1 LVSAD
6 FYKWKRSSI
15 SAIRISGNFKR
26 RLLRIVVPIA
36 CVALMMASIL
46 GIALYSY
53 SNNRRDALAL
63 SEDVLASLDRRIAT
77 EVRAFLA
84 PASAW
89 VKIVDSTLNEPSS
102 GIERRHLVEPLATQ
116 MLKSIHQ
123 IAIFSFADTG
133 GNYMM
138 LKKMPDRSIHTKII
152 ERGKSGIRVTWIR
165 RDADGREIGR
175 EYPTDDTYDPRT
187 RPWYIGAV
195 GTRGVFW
202 TGVYIFFTDQK
213 PGITAAKAFRNEKG
227 EVLGV
232 VGLDIELTS
241 LSAFLGSLQI
251 GRSGR
256 AMIIDETGRLVA
268 YPEVSR
274 MMKQQGAELVAVRLN
289 EMGDPVLDRAF
300 NRFLVEK
307 DGHRELIVQGH
318 TYINTVSSLQSAVGK
333 KWSVLIVVPSDDFVG
348 FVSRNNRRALLMSIG
363 LVILASLL
371 AGLLIWQG
379 LRADRNARLL
389 LARRQEMEAQ
399 GRAFSDLAA
408 RPAIF
413 DPADI
418 EALEHLTRTTAE
430 AIGVRRVSVWQW
442 QFDGRQ
448 LACSDCYDRE
458 SGGHTRGTVLLQ
470 EDLPQLFNALLE
482 GSTIQTESAADDPRT
497 AELHRVYLHPLG
509 CSALLSMP
517 ISDQEQIRGALW
529 FEQAITARGWPP
541 EDISFARAVAGLL
554 TLRLSASRTQ
564 AECAPVFVSGISR
577 DIEGRS
583 STRNVGDS
591 GSAIGAIGAIDEVK
605 PVVVAT
611 RDMRQATIVDRRTR
625 IFQKD
630 IEHHAGSPEAIGAD
644 IYDDVTVLALQFTD
658 PIALA
663 ERMGEDNPITA
674 VDRLIRQLESLA
686 SESGVGY
693 MKFMSDQLVCA
704 AGLGDDTGDHAHTIA
719 ELALKIQ
726 DICLHLYADLAHRLD
741 FRIGIDTGAVIGS
754 AVGREFKN
762 YNLWGEAVRIAGMM
776 AESGSVGEIH
786 LSESTYRRLQ
796 TGYLFKVRGSYFL
809 PTVGELST
817 YILTG
822 HL

>member
-1 LVSAD
+1 MEEIVDIGSTE
-6 FYKWKRSSI
+6 FR
-15 SAIRISGNFKR
+15 RGNLKR

-77 EVRAFLA
+77 EVRTFLS
-84 PASAW
+84 PASDL
-89 VKIVDSTLNEPSS
+89 VKIVDGTLVAPFS
-102 GIERRHLVEPLATQ
+102 GVNRRDLAEPLATQ
-116 MLKSIHQ
+116 MLKSIPQ
-123 IAIFSFADTG
+123 LAIFSFADTG

-152 ERGKSGIRVTWIR
+152 ERGETGIKVTWIR
-165 RDADGREIGR
+165 RDPDGREIGR

-195 GTRGVFW
+195 GTPGVFW
-202 TGVYIFFTDQK
+202 TDVYIFFTDQK
-213 PGITAAKAFRNEKG
+213 PGITAAKALRNDKG
-227 EVLGV
+227 ELLGV
-232 VGLDIELTS
+232 VGLDIELTN

-268 YPEVSR
+268 YPEMGR
-274 MMKQQGAELVAVRLN
+274 MMKQMGGKLVALRLN
-289 EMGDPVLDRAF
+289 ELGDPVLDRVF
-300 NRFLVEK
+300 NRFLIEK
-307 DGHRELIVQGH
+307 DGRRELIVQGH
-318 TYINTVSSLQSAVGK
+318 TYINTVSSLQSAVDK
-333 KWSVLIVVPSDDFVG
+333 KWSILIVVPSEDFVG
-348 FVSRNNRRALLMSIG
+348 FVSRNNRKALLMSIG
-363 LVILASLL
+363 VVILASLL

-379 LRADRNARLL
+379 LQADRNARLL
-389 LARRQEMEAQ
+389 LARRQEMETQ
-399 GRAFSDLAA
+399 SRAFSDLAA
-408 RPAIF
+408 KPAIF

-418 EALEHLTRTTAE
+418 EALEYLTRITAE

-442 QFDGRQ
+442 QLDGRQ

-458 SGGHTRGTVLLQ
+458 SGGHTGGAVLFQ
-470 EDLPQLFNALLE
+470 EDLPQLFEALLE
-482 GSTIQTESAADDPRT
+482 GSAIQTESAADDPRT

-509 CSALLSMP
+509 CNALLSTP
-517 ISDQEQIRGALW
+517 ISDEEQIRGALW
-529 FEQAITARGWPP
+529 FEQAISARGWPP
-541 EDISFARAVAGLL
+541 EDIAFARAVAGLL
-554 TLRLSASRTQ
+554 TLRLSAAQIQ
-564 AECAPVFVSGISR
+564 AECAPVFVSGASHDIKSR
-577 DIEGRS
+577 SGTRDVGASRS
-583 STRNVGDS
+583 EVG
-591 GSAIGAIGAIDEVK
+591 ATDEVK
-605 PVVVAT
+605 PIFGAT
-611 RDMRQATIVDRRTR
+611 QDMRQATIVDRRVRT
-625 IFQKD
+625 FQKD
-630 IEHHAGSPEAIGAD
+630 IEQHAGSSEAIGAD
-644 IYDDVTVLALQFTD
+644 IYDDVTVLVLQFTD
-658 PIALA
+658 AIALA
-663 ERMGEDNPITA
+663 EHLGEDNPTTA
-674 VDRLIRQLESLA
+674 VDRLISELESLA
-686 SESGVGY
+686 SESGIGY

-704 AGLGDDTGDHAHTIA
+704 AGLRDETGDHAHTIA

-726 DICLHLYADLAHRLD
+726 DICLHLYANMTHRLD

-754 AVGREFKN
+754 AVGREYKN

-786 LSESTYRRLQ
+786 ISESTYRRLQ
-796 TGYLFKVRGSYFL
+796 TKYLFKVRGSYFL